1 MQSMTGFAEGKKEAI
16 SITIK
21 SVNHRALDV
30 EFSGDALPIESEEFL
45 RNFCKQNL
53 FRGKV
58 RIVFNWQRETQK
70 NKRLLNESA
79 IDDYLKLQTQLAA
92 KLPNLREFSAYE
104 LLHLDGVLQDVGEL
118 QNNFAVDIQNLFS
131 EIFAQ
136 FKISRKT
143 EGAQL
148 AAFLTE
154 KALAIDNVLNFLNEN
169 LPALNALW
177 QEKMRKRFKEFSTA
191 ELPEERLVQEF
202 TVQLLKTDVAEELSR
217 LKAHIENLK
226 TIIQS
231 PAPHGKRLDF
241 LMQELMREANTL
253 ASKAISNEVTS
264 AAMQLKV
271 LIEQMREQVQN
282 IE

>member
-1 MQSMTGFAEGKKEAI
+1 MQSMTGFAEGKKNAI
-16 SITIK
+16 GLTIK

-30 EFSGDALPIESEEFL
+30 EFSGDALPLEAEESL

-58 RIVFNWQRETQK
+58 RIVFNLQREAKK
-70 NKRLLNESA
+70 NKRTLNESA
-79 IDDYLKLQTQLAA
+79 VDDYLKLQTQLAQ
-92 KLPNLREFSAYE
+92 KSPNLREFSAYE
-104 LLHLDGVLQDVGEL
+104 ILHLDGVWQEVEESQD
-118 QNNFAVDIQNLFS
+118 NLTAEIESLFT
-131 EIFAQ
+131 EIFAK
-136 FKISRKT
+136 FKESRKT

-148 AAFLTE
+148 TNFFAE
-154 KALAIDNVLNFLNEN
+154 KAAAIEDVLNALNDN
-169 LPALNALW
+169 LPELNALW
-177 QEKMRKRFKEFSTA
+177 QAKMRKRLKEFSTA

-217 LKAHIENLK
+217 LKAHVENLK
-226 TIIQS
+226 TIIKS

-253 ASKAISNEVTS
+253 ASKAISNEVTHS
-264 AAMQLKV
+264 AMQLKV